1 MAGGLLL
8 GGTGFWINQRD
19 QEMASAQRS
28 AQSQLS
34 RKLAIVESQANSQ
47 SKAAQSSSRAAEENK
62 AKLESVESVY
72 KQRMKDFENGA
83 AMASK
88 QAATQSSSA
97 DTTNTK

>member
-34 RKLAIVESQANSQ
+34 RKLAIIESQASSQ
-47 SKAAQSSSRAAEENK
+47 SKAAQSSSRTSAENQ
-62 AKLESVESVY
+62 AKLESAESVY
-72 KQRMKDFENGA
+72 KQRMKDFEKGA
-83 AMASK
+83 AMAAK
-88 QAATQSSSA
+88 QTSTQSSSA